1 MCVPSENHELD
12 QTLTVRKLPDL
23 VQASRFELP
32 QANSKCPKN
41 SRVLQQIG
49 LLQDN
54 QSTPLLLL
62 WIWLCISGI
71 LCWEKSKDSRP
82 WVSSLENWRRRRN
95 FLVWS
100 WGSQSLSI
108 LGGWGPQQKKNK
120 KHEEEAAAGLEKK
133 HNEPQ
138 RQICRGRNA
147 EWGRGWQKGVSE
159 QDPEY
164 LDNSP
169 HPN

>member
-1 MCVPSENHELD
+1 MWINYYSLPKKQAMWRSLSHWKILHMCVPSENHEPD

-54 QSTPLLLL
+54 QPTPLLLL
-62 WIWLCISGI
+62 WIWLCISRI

-82 WVSSLENWRRRRN
+82 GVSSLERWRRRRGD

-108 LGGWGPQQKKNK
+108 FGRLGAKTNLKKNK
-120 KHEEEAAAGLEKK
+120 KTWRRSCCWAWEKT
-133 HNEPQ
+133 
-138 RQICRGRNA
+138 
-147 EWGRGWQKGVSE
+147 
-159 QDPEY
+159 
-164 LDNSP
+164 
-169 HPN
+169 